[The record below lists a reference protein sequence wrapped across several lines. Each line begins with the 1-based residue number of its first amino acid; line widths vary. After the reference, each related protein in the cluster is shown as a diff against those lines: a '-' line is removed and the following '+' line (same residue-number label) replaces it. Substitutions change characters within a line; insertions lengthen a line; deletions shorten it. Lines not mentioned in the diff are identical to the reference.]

1 MSEVT
6 GKPEQTREHLEGR
19 LEDSLPILQ
28 YHTLLCDNLL
38 RLLEREMH
46 NEGVRRKVLAHGL
59 RHLRRIGVTF
69 TENLFPKGER

>member
-1 MSEVT
+1 MSEPGLET
-6 GKPEQTREHLEGR
+6 DPTRRQLEGR

-46 NEGVRRKVLAHGL
+46 NESVRRKVLAHGI
-59 RHLRRIGVTF
+59 RHLRRIGKTF
-69 TENLFPKGER
+69 TEKVFLQDK